1 MKYFCKDLN
10 ELYPLKGGVLKCY
23 IMDNPWD
30 ADNEGRE
37 NWKRPAVIVVPGGG
51 YHFISNREGE
61 TVASKF
67 FAAGFQCFVLE
78 YLVRP
83 QGASYPEQLFE
94 LSCAIDYVKK
104 NAKDF
109 CINADEIFTIGFS
122 AGGHLVADQ
131 SCEYPTISKRMGVK
145 LECDPKAV
153 ALSYAVINNQSGTFD
168 NLLFSYP
175 ESEKNDLKKRLMA
188 DKLVGKHTPP
198 TFIWTTAEDSV
209 VPPTN
214 SLDYASA
221 LTKAN
226 VPFELH
232 IYPKGNHGKSSGAK
246 EINYPADDV
255 SAYDEWKCLSAW
267 INDCIRFFG
276 NCRNVR

>member
-1 MKYFCKDLN
+1 MRYFCKKLD

-51 YHFISNREGE
+51 YHFISNRESE
-61 TVASKF
+61 AVASKF

-78 YLVRP
+78 YLVKP
-83 QGASYPEQLFE
+83 QGAFYPEQLFE
-94 LSCAIDYVKK
+94 LSCAIDFVRK

-131 SCEYPTISKRMGVK
+131 SCEYPTVSERMGEK
-145 LECDPKAV
+145 LDCRPTAV
-153 ALSYAVINNQSGTFD
+153 ALSYAVINDQDGTFE
-168 NLLFSYP
+168 NLLFGYSND
-175 ESEKNDLKKRLMA
+175 EKMRLKEQLLI

-198 TFIWTTAEDSV
+198 TFIWTTAEDTV

-214 SLDYASA
+214 SLNYASA
-221 LTKAN
+221 LSKAN

-232 IYPKGNHGKSSGAK
+232 IYPKGQHGKSTGDL
-246 EINYPADDV
+246 EINYHDTVCPD
-255 SAYDEWKCLSAW
+255 WKCLDGW
-267 INDCIRFFG
+267 VDECTRFLRSYCKEEF
-276 NCRNVR
+276 